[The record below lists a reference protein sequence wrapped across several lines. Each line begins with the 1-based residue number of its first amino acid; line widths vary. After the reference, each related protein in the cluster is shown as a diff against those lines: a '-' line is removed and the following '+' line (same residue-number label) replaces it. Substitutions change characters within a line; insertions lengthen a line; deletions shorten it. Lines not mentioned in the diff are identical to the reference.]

1 MKKRCVY
8 LLILSFF
15 LTFCVP
21 GQVAAA
27 GNFSDI
33 NKHWGKDFII
43 TLASA
48 GYISGY
54 SDGTFKPDKIV
65 SQAEFITILI
75 SCMGIT
81 PTDTTT
87 RYFNDTSNHWAR
99 GSINEAVKRGILIP
113 SEYSNVLQPNSG
125 LKRSQAAAMMV
136 RALGKEENK
145 GTIPFTDLA
154 NVQKSM
160 YRGYINAA
168 FDLKLLTGY
177 PGGEFKPFEYI
188 TRAQMCKLILN
199 FMEINGSSPA
209 LTPVTPVTPV
219 TPIVPVTPVAP
230 VSPIGS
236 SFRYIAIGD
245 ELYEI
250 AKTPVSIKVGF
261 TGITVNSLSAS
272 QNTLYVNNSYSFAL
286 NTSLRDLDI
295 VVHNK
300 RYQVDK
306 ITVTGDKLVIFPAGQ
321 KFARLTIGSLT
332 YDSDYLKTY
341 INSANSENY
350 LSDLL
355 LLDQYT
361 VQLNGKIY
369 DLARDK
375 VTIAAGNKYYD
386 IKRII
391 FSSTDNTPQ
400 LIETESVIASALTI
414 SRISSIF
421 VDNTTINMAGV
432 REIDFIIDGKRYRL
446 SEVTIDAAGSFT
458 VSNKTYPC
466 TDVLMVVDGNQYKIN
481 HLQIYKEN
489 FIFYCTP
496 GSSNNWVMINDVYRD
511 ASEIKILKDNIVY
524 DMEQVMVVSRNLLR
538 IGGRQYDL
546 DSSFKC
552 RYNNKIYNIDR
563 IDFNANLQAVVITTS
578 ESTGTWSNQ
587 PAKYVFYVNN
597 TKYQEVTTGV
607 TIYANR
613 QWISF
618 DKIVITDP
626 AHFTYSG
633 STYNLIG
640 AIISINNKDFEV
652 TDTSW
657 RSSQAFEI
665 YMRQI

>member
-1 MKKRCVY
+1 VKKRYVY

-27 GNFSDI
+27 GDFSDI

-54 SDGTFKPDKIV
+54 PDGTFKPDKTV
-65 SQAEFITILI
+65 SQAEFITMLI

-99 GSINEAVKRGILIP
+99 GSINEAVKRGILVP

-145 GTIPFTDLA
+145 ATIPFTDLA
-154 NVQKSM
+154 TVQKSM

-199 FMEINGSSPA
+199 FMEINGSSPTV
-209 LTPVTPVTPV
+209 TPVTPVTPV
-219 TPIVPVTPVAP
+219 NP
-230 VSPIGS
+230 VSGS
-236 SFRYIAIGD
+236 FSYIAVGD
-245 ELYEI
+245 ELYEM
-250 AKTPVSIKVGF
+250 ASTPITIKIGF
-261 TGITVNSLSAS
+261 TGITVNNLSVS

-295 VVHNK
+295 MIHNK

-306 ITVTGDKLVIFPAGQ
+306 ITVNGDKLVVFPAGQ

-332 YDSDYLKTY
+332 YDSDYIKTY

-355 LLDQYT
+355 LLDQYS

-386 IKRII
+386 IQRVI
-391 FSSTDNTPQ
+391 FSSTNNTPQ
-400 LIETESVIASALTI
+400 LIETNSVIANALTI
-414 SRISSIF
+414 SNISSIF
-421 VDNTTINMAGV
+421 VDNTTLNMAAV
-432 REIDFIIDGKRYRL
+432 RAIDFIIDGTRYRL
-446 SEVTIDAAGSFT
+446 SEVTIDAAGNFT
-458 VSNKTYPC
+458 VSNKTFAC
-466 TDVLMVVDGNQYKIN
+466 TDVIMIVDGNQYQIN
-481 HLQIYKEN
+481 HLQLYKEK
-489 FIFYCTP
+489 FIFYCTT
-496 GSSNNWVMINDVYRD
+496 STNNNWVMINDVYRD
-511 ASEIKILKDNIVY
+511 ASEIKILRDNVVY
-524 DMEQVMVVSRNLLR
+524 DMDQVMVVSRNLLR
-538 IGGRQYDL
+538 IGGRQYNL
-546 DSSFKC
+546 DSSFKL

-578 ESTGTWSNQ
+578 EATGTWSNQ

-597 TKYQEVTTGV
+597 AKYQEGATTGV

-613 QWISF
+613 QWVSF

-640 AIISINNKDFEV
+640 ALISINNKDFEV

-657 RSSQAFEI
+657 RSTQAFEI